1 MLTFNLTSMN
11 RIYNSTYISAARIFI
26 PAVFFCLI
34 FSSCSKQLDLAPT
47 DTIDP
52 SKAFRKVDDLNQGLV
67 GAYGSLSYRSSIYFT
82 SIVTDECMLPS
93 ENNTGSGVATHKW
106 QYDGSFDHDGWEGN
120 WVAIDRVN
128 RVLAAMD
135 QVTAKPG
142 EEALKTQYKGELLAL
157 RAYCHL
163 ELIRNFAEKYE
174 PNAMG
179 VPYMEVSTI
188 GSPARLSFSE
198 TMAKINADL
207 VTAKSLIPAS
217 FTDNTRI
224 TLAAV
229 SAIQARVALYEK
241 NWDNAITFAKEAM
254 TALPLASQADFK
266 QIWKD
271 KSNSEV
277 FWKLKR
283 VTGDETIGDVYTQAG
298 YLNNPGGSRLYY
310 AASYK
315 LTNLFDQVNDI
326 RFASYITIDA
336 GRLAANKTPNVVVKY
351 MSSVTA
357 NPNLVDIK
365 LFRTGEMALILA
377 EAYAYKNNLSAASD
391 ALNGLRTA
399 RITGYTNETFADQQS
414 LIDAI
419 ITERFKELA
428 YEGHRHFDLRRNNLP
443 ISRNPEDAVNALG
456 AVLLKPTQAQYVFPI
471 PNTEL
476 RANKNM
482 KQNDGY

>member
-1 MLTFNLTSMN
+1 MN
-11 RIYNSTYISAARIFI
+11 RNNIPTIFFTALNAAKRPFFIFLLSFLFV
-26 PAVFFCLI
+26 ACN
-34 FSSCSKQLDLAPT
+34 KQLDLKPT

-52 SKAFRKVDDLNQGLV
+52 SKAFQKVDDLNQGLV
-67 GAYGSLSYRSSIYFT
+67 GAYASLSYRSSIYFT

-120 WVAIDRVN
+120 YVAIDRAN
-128 RVLAAMD
+128 RVLAVMD
-135 QVTAKPG
+135 QVKAKPG

-174 PNAMG
+174 PGAMG
-179 VPYMEVSTI
+179 VPYMEVSEI
-188 GSPARLSFSE
+188 SSPARLSFSE

-207 VTAKSLIPAS
+207 VQAKSLIPAS
-217 FTDNTRI
+217 FDDNTRI

-241 NWDNAITFAKEAM
+241 NWDNAITYAKEAIN
-254 TALPLASQADFK
+254 ALPLASQSDFV

-271 KSNSEV
+271 QSNSEV

-283 VTGDETIGDVYTQAG
+283 VTGDETLGDVYTQAG
-298 YLNNPGGSRLYY
+298 YLDDPAGSRLYY

-315 LTNLFDQVNDI
+315 LTNLFDQTNDI
-326 RFASYITIDA
+326 RFGSYITIDA
-336 GRLAANKTPNVVVKY
+336 GRLAAGKTPNVVVKY
-351 MSSVTA
+351 MSDDAS

-365 LFRTGEMALILA
+365 LFRTGEMTLILA
-377 EAYAYKNNLSAASD
+377 EAYAYKNNLPAASD
-391 ALNGLRTA
+391 ALNGLRAA
-399 RITGYTNETFADQQS
+399 RITGYTDESFADQQS
-414 LIDAI
+414 LIDAV

-428 YEGHRHFDLRRNNLP
+428 FEGHRHFDLRRYNLP

-456 AVLLKPTQAQYVFPI
+456 AVLLKPTDAQYVFPI